1 MKQLERMLTFAGVVD
16 AGSFTAA
23 AERLGCSKAHVS
35 QQISRLEDALG
46 VQLLFRTTR
55 RLELTEAGR
64 TFLSYCRQMQ
74 NTADSAHR
82 AVDALRGEMTGVI
95 RITMPASFGE
105 AILRD
110 LVTPFLDRYPG
121 IDFQIELENRV
132 TDLRAGH
139 FDMALRTPSPA
150 DEDLVALRLTD
161 YQELLCASPAYLE
174 RSEPV
179 QLPESLGTHRL
190 LVNRHSDSGD
200 RVWQLHRG
208 AETVEVPVNRQMVM
222 NHYSL
227 LRRAALAGLGIARLP
242 TYLVH
247 EDLKSGR
254 LERVLPEYDASE
266 PLPVYLVYPW
276 QRTLPLKNRRFIDF
290 TLERF
295 GQAPLPR
302 VSATSRRDLS
312 TV

>member
-46 VQLLFRTTR
+46 IQLLFRTTR

-95 RITMPASFGE
+95 RMTMPVSFGE

-110 LVTPFLDRYPG
+110 LVTPFLELYPAV
-121 IDFQIELENRV
+121 DFQIELENRV

-139 FDMALRTPSPA
+139 FDLALRTPAPA

-161 YQELLCASPAYLE
+161 YQELLCASPSYLE
-174 RSEPV
+174 RGGPV
-179 QLPESLGTHRL
+179 RTPEALTAHRL
-190 LVNRHSDSGD
+190 LVNRHSRD
-200 RVWQLHRG
+200 RAWRLRRG
-208 AETVEVPVNRQMVM
+208 SETVDVPIGRQMVM
-222 NHYSL
+222 NHYAL

-242 TYLVH
+242 TYLVR
-247 EDLKSGR
+247 EDLKSRR
-254 LERVLPEYDASE
+254 LERILPEFEASE
-266 PLPVYLVYPW
+266 PLPVFLVYPW

-302 VSATSRRDLS
+302 VTTTARDLS
-312 TV
+312 IV